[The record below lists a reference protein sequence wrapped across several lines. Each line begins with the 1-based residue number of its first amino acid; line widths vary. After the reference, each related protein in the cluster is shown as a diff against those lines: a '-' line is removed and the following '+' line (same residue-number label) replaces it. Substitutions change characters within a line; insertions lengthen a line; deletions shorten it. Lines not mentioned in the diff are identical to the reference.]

1 MVKTDCAK
9 WAKGMEA
16 DAMEID
22 GAERSANPIS
32 GTGESKEEE
41 GRFLLGLPTFVDIGN
56 GRLRC
61 EETGHEL
68 LAKDKDSYSRNKS
81 CRLGLINS
89 ALANKKPPLN
99 TFLPHPLL
107 KSKLVCSLTGD
118 TINKSEVH
126 IWKHINGRRFLKKL
140 EEKEVKGVQSPQKL
154 EKDVKSKM
162 QTKLK
167 AACIKKDLK
176 DKASLLHHP
185 VSSDSEDPNYWVP
198 PTGHRWDC
206 DDGND
211 RWENNTS
218 DRETEDTCFVDE
230 MDEKKEIESI
240 DLSVRTKRMAAA
252 AGPCQFAKRK
262 KKKNK
267 TDS

>member
-22 GAERSANPIS
+22 GAERTANPIS

-41 GRFLLGLPTFVDIGN
+41 GRFLLGSPTFVDIGN

-68 LAKDKDSYSRNKS
+68 LAKDKDSYSRTKS

-107 KSKLVCSLTGD
+107 NARSSCIICV
-118 TINKSEVH
+118 V
-126 IWKHINGRRFLKKL
+126 KKGL
-140 EEKEVKGVQSPQKL
+140 PQEEKEVKGVRSPQKL

-176 DKASLLHHP
+176 DKASLPHHP

-230 MDEKKEIESI
+230 MDERKEIESI

-252 AGPCQFAKRK
+252 AGPCHFAKRK

-267 TDS
+267 NKTDS